1 MIDRK
6 NFLFVNT
13 PRGATGSAVMFS
25 IIETAKENGQ
35 NPYKY
40 LTNIFREAPNI
51 NLDNPQKLEN
61 LLPWNAPNECKIPNA
76 ES

>member
-1 MIDRK
+1 
-6 NFLFVNT
+6 
-13 PRGATGSAVMFS
+13 MFS
-25 IIETAKENGQ
+25 IIETAKENSL

-40 LTNIFREAPNI
+40 LTYIFRVAPNMD
-51 NLDNPQKLEN
+51 LDDPQQLES